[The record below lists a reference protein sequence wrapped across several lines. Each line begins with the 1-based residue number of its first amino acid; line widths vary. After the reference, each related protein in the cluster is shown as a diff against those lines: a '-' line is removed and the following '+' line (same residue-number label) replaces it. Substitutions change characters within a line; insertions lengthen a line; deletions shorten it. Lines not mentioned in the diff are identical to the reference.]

1 MKKLKELRKQNKL
14 QQSDLAKLLNT
25 TTQAISRYE
34 REEREPPIET
44 LCILADYFGVSV
56 DYLIGHEKKSI
67 MERPTSELVENFIRE
82 YSELFSERR
91 FIEMAKLYKA
101 VDEEFREA
109 MLIFLV
115 AFMNRH
121 GINTET
127 ILGY

>member
-56 DYLIGHEKKSI
+56 DYLIGHEKKSV
-67 MERPTSELVENFIRE
+67 MERPTSELAENFIKE
-82 YSELFSERR
+82 FGDLFSDKTFHAYAELYR
-91 FIEMAKLYKA
+91 FM
-101 VDEEFREA
+101 DEKQK
-109 MLIFLV
+109 IFIIGMIVGYLQDQ
-115 AFMNRH
+115 
-121 GINTET
+121 GIKIN
-127 ILGY
+127 IKF